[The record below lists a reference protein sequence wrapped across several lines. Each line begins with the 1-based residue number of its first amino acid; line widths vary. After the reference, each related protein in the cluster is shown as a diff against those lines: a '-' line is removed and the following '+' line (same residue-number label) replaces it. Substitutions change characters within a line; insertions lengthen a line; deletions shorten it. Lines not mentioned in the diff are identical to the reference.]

1 MAVND
6 ALLMAALRIRNA
18 PELAVFVTFLKDE
31 QAMAMNALVNGK
43 EDRAMYCGQGAYIA
57 FDRILKLIETAPTA
71 LDKRAPAG
79 QGRGFE

>member
-1 MAVND
+1 MAASD

-18 PELAVFVTFLKDE
+18 PELAAFVAFLREE
-31 QAMAMNALVNGK
+31 QTLAMNALVNGR

-71 LDKRAPAG
+71 LDKKAPPG